1 MVANIIVLNN
11 VVRELVGRQL
21 GAAGR
26 VRDGIRAA
34 ARPAGAGA
42 SGESLALSAVWH
54 QRLPDFIL
62 HFTF

>member
-34 ARPAGAGA
+34 ACPVGAGPLVRA
-42 SGESLALSAVWH
+42 SL
-54 QRLPDFIL
+54 
-62 HFTF
+62 